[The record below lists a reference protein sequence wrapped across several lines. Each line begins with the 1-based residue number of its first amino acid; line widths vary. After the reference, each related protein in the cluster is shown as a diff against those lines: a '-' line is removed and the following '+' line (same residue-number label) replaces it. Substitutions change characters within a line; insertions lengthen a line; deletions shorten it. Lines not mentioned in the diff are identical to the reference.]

1 MTIVSI
7 IAANTNEITFAPRS
21 IEEEVIQNIR
31 TILTT
36 RRGSVPLD
44 RDFGLDTSI
53 IDQPVNRIRALLTTD
68 IIETVERYEPRAEVT
83 AVDFSGEST
92 EGAVVPLVKVVIH
105 V

>member
-1 MTIVSI
+1 MTIVNI
-7 IAANTNEITFAPRS
+7 IAANTDEITFAPHS

-83 AVDFSGEST
+83 AVDFSGDGV
-92 EGAVVPLVKVVIH
+92 EGVIVPRVKVVIH

>member
-1 MTIVSI
+1 MTTANIIVAHTS
-7 IAANTNEITFAPRS
+7 EVSFAPRS
-21 IEEEVIQNIR
+21 TEEEVIQNVR

-44 RDFGLDTSI
+44 RDFGMDTSI

-68 IIETVERYEPRAEVT
+68 IIETVERYEPRAEVK
-83 AVDFSGEST
+83 AVDFTGDGED
-92 EGAVVPLVKVVIH
+92 GIVGPHVKVVIH